1 MSDVSDKILRLIE
14 SQGVS
19 YGTLSEMT
27 GIPKSALQRY
37 ATGETVKIPMPRI
50 SAIANALG
58 TTAEYLLGWDQA
70 QKNQEAAAEAA
81 DLSDVK
87 QMLIEEILAA
97 DDADIAELVS
107 YLKIKRDLK
116 HSAESHE

>member
-87 QMLIEEILAA
+87 SKFIESVMSMTDEQIILLQAVV
-97 DDADIAELVS
+97 DQVLRENGL
-107 YLKIKRDLK
+107 R
-116 HSAESHE
+116 

>member
-58 TTAEYLLGWDQA
+58 TTAEYLLGWDE
-70 QKNQEAAAEAA
+70 QKNQEAPAATEN
-81 DLSDVK
+81 LSDIK
-87 QMLIEEILAA
+87 SKFIESVMEMTDEQIILLQAVV
-97 DDADIAELVS
+97 DQVLRENGLQ
-107 YLKIKRDLK
+107 
-116 HSAESHE
+116 

>member
-50 SAIANALG
+50 SEIANALG
-58 TTAEYLLGWDQA
+58 TTAEYLLGWDE
-70 QKNQEAAAEAA
+70 QKNQEVSAATEN
-81 DLSDVK
+81 LSDIK
-87 QMLIEEILAA
+87 SKFIESVMEMTDEQITLLQAVV
-97 DDADIAELVS
+97 DQVLRENGLQ
-107 YLKIKRDLK
+107 
-116 HSAESHE
+116 

>member
-58 TTAEYLLGWDQA
+58 TTAEYLLGWDE
-70 QKNQEAAAEAA
+70 QKNQEVSAATEN
-81 DLSDVK
+81 LSDIK
-87 QMLIEEILAA
+87 SKFIESVMEMTDEQITLLQAVV
-97 DDADIAELVS
+97 DQVLRENGLQ
-107 YLKIKRDLK
+107 
-116 HSAESHE
+116 